1 MARKCLG
8 SIAASA
14 HAASWG
20 SGGITTRRPSRSPS
34 RSKRAAKASKSA
46 IDFRTP
52 RPIRVGPATNS
63 RSPLDETHVSGAT
76 LSASGFQ
83 NPSARMTLRRPHW
96 PFRRPEK
103 WTITVGTRKPG
114 EQSRC
119 SSLLSSFHFQES
131 AWHLRKEGK
140 KTPYGKW
147 EKSHSGAR
155 RSDEWAAVHYLVEAL
170 VRLERDK
177 FASCDANVGALHA
190 SGPLPVLHELGRL
203 RRALL
208 ALETGLVKLHARC
221 VAGSTIQRRDDDVV
235 HVSLLVSV
243 RKVGRCRP
251 RGVRQ
256 LRHCLRVVCEA
267 IYAAIELL
275 EDPRGRVAS
284 FDVLHVE
291 HARVDKRI
299 VRLNDERVVSVD
311 CLEDWVRVGEPDR
324 VGIEMQHVEP
334 VGYDQALQ
342 KNFARLKEGERNLV
356 EHGVVQGW
364 RPRSAQPCWPPHA
377 RERWHR
383 IPQVETDLLFE
394 RED

>member
-155 RSDEWAAVHYLVEAL
+155 RSDEWAAVAL
-170 VRLERDK
+170 PGTL
-177 FASCDANVGALHA
+177 SGATFTGFHRSILHRCTTLSKRWSGLRETSLPRATPTSAPCMRPVHFRSFMSLDA
-190 SGPLPVLHELGRL
+190 SGEPFWLLK
-203 RRALL
+203 RA
-208 ALETGLVKLHARC
+208 
-221 VAGSTIQRRDDDVV
+221 S
-235 HVSLLVSV
+235 
-243 RKVGRCRP
+243 
-251 RGVRQ
+251 
-256 LRHCLRVVCEA
+256 
-267 IYAAIELL
+267 
-275 EDPRGRVAS
+275 
-284 FDVLHVE
+284 
-291 HARVDKRI
+291 
-299 VRLNDERVVSVD
+299 
-311 CLEDWVRVGEPDR
+311 
-324 VGIEMQHVEP
+324 
-334 VGYDQALQ
+334 
-342 KNFARLKEGERNLV
+342 
-356 EHGVVQGW
+356 
-364 RPRSAQPCWPPHA
+364 
-377 RERWHR
+377 
-383 IPQVETDLLFE
+383 
-394 RED
+394 